1 MWEGET
7 QPQIIDISW
16 YRSEKMCTYGNE
28 TRNNIT
34 DNILEGDQVDKS
46 LKIVLIVLYAVVNHS
61 LLGMVSKFTLSKPP
75 GKRLV
80 KNLNPVCLRFS
91 LLRHCLGY
99 FWYTQLFHN
108 HVSFCQL
115 CLLLWFSC
123 QNHFWSL
130 VLWTIFILIELM
142 KNFLHFAVS
151 IFNVSI
157 IIQVS
162 FILNLEWVQNYED
175 QVI

>member
-46 LKIVLIVLYAVVNHS
+46 LKIVLIVLYAIINHS

-80 KNLNPVCLRFS
+80 KNLNPVCLLFS
-91 LLRHCLGY
+91 LIRHCLGY
-99 FWYTQLFHN
+99 FWYPQLFHN
-108 HVSFCQL
+108 HISFCQL

-130 VLWTIFILIELM
+130 VLLDNLCHYWTHEELTA
-142 KNFLHFAVS
+142 LCS
-151 IFNVSI
+151 L
-157 IIQVS
+157 S
-162 FILNLEWVQNYED
+162 FQCLNYHSSVFYFEPRVGSKVWW
-175 QVI
+175 